1 MEDAMVINRG
11 SLQRGFAH
19 GQVYKPE
26 IIDLKDVEK
35 SAAQVGVLFLSFSWF
50 SFWKSIWLHD
60 HRSDIFNAIHQNLH
74 CSNFSMQTDCLTQ
87 GRTYKKM
94 IPTTGS
100 FAWE

>member
-50 SFWKSIWLHD
+50 SF
-60 HRSDIFNAIHQNLH
+60 
-74 CSNFSMQTDCLTQ
+74 
-87 GRTYKKM
+87 
-94 IPTTGS
+94 
-100 FAWE
+100 

>member
-35 SAAQVGVLFLSFSWF
+35 SAAQVGVYFCLFLGFLFEKAFDYTTIGPIFSTQ
-50 SFWKSIWLHD
+50 SI
-60 HRSDIFNAIHQNLH
+60 RTCIAAISRCRRIALPR
-74 CSNFSMQTDCLTQ
+74 DV
-87 GRTYKKM
+87 
-94 IPTTGS
+94 PTRK
-100 FAWE
+100 